1 LEVVSVNGN
10 TTSWVVTILGVIVTA
25 IGYFMLPGEFA
36 AGVLGFGLA
45 HIVLG
50 LLDMLRPT
58 VRT

>member
-1 LEVVSVNGN
+1 MEVVSVNGN

-58 VRT
+58 VRK

>member
-1 LEVVSVNGN
+1 MNGN

-36 AGVLGFGLA
+36 ARVLGFGLA
-45 HIVLG
+45 HVVLG

>member
-1 LEVVSVNGN
+1 MNGM
-10 TTSWVVTILGVIVTA
+10 TTSWIVTILGAIVSA

-50 LLDMLRPT
+50 LLDMTRPS
-58 VRT
+58 VKQ

>member
-1 LEVVSVNGN
+1 MEVVSVNGN

>member
-1 LEVVSVNGN
+1 MEVIKVNGN
-10 TTSWVVTILGVIVTA
+10 TTSWIVTILGVIVSA

-58 VRT
+58 VRE

>member
-1 LEVVSVNGN
+1 MNGM
-10 TTSWVVTILGVIVTA
+10 TTSWIVIIVGVIVTA

-50 LLDMLRPT
+50 FLDMLRPT
-58 VRT
+58 VRQ